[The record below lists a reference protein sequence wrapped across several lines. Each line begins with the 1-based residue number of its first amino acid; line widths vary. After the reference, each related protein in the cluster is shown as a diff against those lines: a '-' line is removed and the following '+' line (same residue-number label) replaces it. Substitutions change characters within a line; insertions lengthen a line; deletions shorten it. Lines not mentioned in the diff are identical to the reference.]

1 MRTREEII
9 NDLAEQVM
17 WWYRIGTIQQ
27 IDREAVMMASD
38 EILTTE
44 ENALA
49 DRTGALSEVLMAI

>member
-1 MRTREEII
+1 MRTKEEII

-38 EILTTE
+38 EILTAE

-49 DRTGALSEVLMAI
+49 DRTGALSEVLMSI